1 VKTADQV
8 AAPSGRGGD
17 PSAASAGFAIARA
30 MLEEFEA
37 ELDITRRFIER
48 VPADRLNWRPHEKSM
63 TAGQLALHLA
73 GIPATVLKFSMAD
86 EGNAP
91 DFNAPRPQGATP
103 AEVLGVFNASVE
115 HVRQTL
121 PTIDDERMQK
131 TIRVV
136 AGGRTVMS
144 VPRAS
149 FLRSLMLNHWY
160 QHRGQLGVYLRLLG
174 AAVPSSYGPSA
185 DEPPRFANG

>member
-1 VKTADQV
+1 
-8 AAPSGRGGD
+8 
-17 PSAASAGFAIARA
+17 
-30 MLEEFEA
+30 
-37 ELDITRRFIER
+37 
-48 VPADRLNWRPHEKSM
+48 M
-63 TAGQLALHLA
+63 TAGQLALHIA

-91 DFNAPRPQGATP
+91 DFNAPRPQVATL
-103 AEVLGVFNASVE
+103 AEVLGVFNASAE

-121 PTIDDERMQK
+121 PTIDDERMRK

-136 AGGRTVMS
+136 AGGRSVMS
-144 VPRAS
+144 TPRAS

-185 DEPPRFANG
+185 DEPPRFANV